1 MLKCFY
7 TLTAQKPMTSG
18 ELSRCCRMDKP
29 VFNVLSQPKLENPV
43 IVEGLPGFGNIGK
56 IAAQMLIEFTRADL
70 FAELYSPSF
79 PDYVTV
85 GKNGVCVPPRYEF
98 YSARLGKTDFIILTG
113 EAQPSRED
121 VVAHYALC
129 DDILNFLEPFGCRF
143 IATMAGV
150 TTPKPAGE
158 VYVAATSLE
167 LGAKAVEK
175 GAIIYG
181 GGRIVGAAGLL
192 LGLAKNRSWEGV
204 CLLGTT
210 TGLKADQEAAYAVF
224 KQLLKMF
231 GLENSLNPP
240 SEEKR

>member
-1 MLKCFY
+1 MFLYVDCAKAY
-7 TLTAQKPMTSG
+7 SLYH
-18 ELSRCCRMDKP
+18 LRRCAHMDKP
-29 VFNVLSQPKLENPV
+29 VFNVLSQPKLENTV
-43 IVEGLPGFGNIGK
+43 LVEGLPGFGNIGK
-56 IAAQMLIEFTRADL
+56 IAASMLIEFTHANL

-85 GKNGVCVPPRYEF
+85 SKNGVCQPPKYEF
-98 YSARLGKTDFIILTG
+98 YTAPLGKTHFVILTG
-113 EAQPSRED
+113 DAQPSRED
-121 VVAHYALC
+121 VVAHYTLC
-129 DDILNFLEPFGCRF
+129 DEILNLMEQYGCKF

-158 VYVAATSLE
+158 VYVATTSTD

-192 LGLAKNRSWEGV
+192 LGLAKNRGWEGI

-210 TGLKADQEAAYAVF
+210 TGLKADREAAYSVF
-224 KQLLKMF
+224 KLLLKMF
-231 GLENSLNPP
+231 GIENSLKST